1 MHSLE
6 GHLEKLQTPYFSFD
20 LARVNA
26 NYHEFLTLLPGVKV
40 FYAMKSNSA
49 PEILQSLHE
58 EGSGFEIASTGELD
72 KLLKIGVSPDK
83 IIYSNP
89 VKSKQSIDSAYRQG
103 IRKFSFDSS
112 QELRKLA
119 EYAPGS
125 EVFLRIAVSEYGS
138 RFSMSEKFG
147 VLPAEALGLVKEA
160 VELELKFVGIAFH
173 VGSQAENLA
182 QWRTAIEEVKE
193 VIVELM
199 ENDIRLEFL
208 NIGGGYPES
217 YRTAETPSLQDI
229 AAEVRSVVAE
239 LPYELDLYVEPGRR
253 LVANAATLTV
263 SVIARLERNEENWL
277 FLDAGAYSGVFE
289 AMVFQGNMR
298 FDIDS
303 PPDRTGK
310 TTLFV
315 LTGPTCDSLDTI
327 SYNAELPDDI
337 QEGDKLVIKN
347 VGAYSLCFA
356 TEFNGFEIPKAY
368 FD

>member
-1 MHSLE
+1 
-6 GHLEKLQTPYFSFD
+6 
-20 LARVNA
+20 
-26 NYHEFLTLLPGVKV
+26 
-40 FYAMKSNSA
+40 
-49 PEILQSLHE
+49 
-58 EGSGFEIASTGELD
+58 
-72 KLLKIGVSPDK
+72 
-83 IIYSNP
+83 
-89 VKSKQSIDSAYRQG
+89 
-103 IRKFSFDSS
+103 
-112 QELRKLA
+112 
-119 EYAPGS
+119 
-125 EVFLRIAVSEYGS
+125 
-138 RFSMSEKFG
+138 MSEKFG

>member
-1 MHSLE
+1 MQDLE
-6 GHLEKLQTPYFSFD
+6 RHLEKLQTPYFSFD
-20 LARVNA
+20 LAKINA
-26 NYHEFLTLLPGVKV
+26 NYHEFLSLFPGVKV
-40 FYAMKSNSA
+40 FYAMKSNSQL
-49 PEILQSLHE
+49 EVLKSLKD
-58 EGSGFEIASTGELD
+58 EGCGFEIASTGELA
-72 KLLKIGVSPDK
+72 KLLEIGVNPSK

-89 VKSKQSIDSAYRQG
+89 VKSSQSVDLAFKKG
-103 IRKFSFDSS
+103 IKKYSFDSL
-112 QELRKLA
+112 QEVHKLA
-119 EYAPGS
+119 KHAPGS

-147 VLPAEALGLVKEA
+147 VLPAEAAVLARQAIEHGLK
-160 VELELKFVGIAFH
+160 LVGVAFH

-182 QWRTAIEEVKE
+182 QWRTAIDEVQS
-193 VIVELM
+193 VIDELHDM
-199 ENDIRLEFL
+199 GIKLEFL

-217 YRTAETPSLQDI
+217 YKMSETPQLEEI
-229 AAEVRSVVAE
+229 AHEVLSAMSD
-239 LPYELDLYVEPGRR
+239 LPYKLDLYVEPGRR

-298 FDIDS
+298 FDID
-303 PPDRTGK
+303 PPKNRTGQK
-310 TTLFV
+310 TLFV

-327 SYNAELPDDI
+327 SYNAELPEDI